1 MSATNAPPS
10 QESGADRVQVQSGT
24 GAELVFLVKDGVP
37 SERCIQRGCR
47 AQAAAEEYPAGR
59 QRGGGVC
66 VWGGEAGHRGGGPS
80 RSSGLSSK
88 KEPCAVNT
96 SGLATRKFR

>member
-1 MSATNAPPS
+1 MSTTNAPPS

-66 VWGGEAGHRGGGPS
+66 VWGGGWTPGRRAEQILRAELEEGALRREYLRISH
-80 RSSGLSSK
+80 
-88 KEPCAVNT
+88 T
-96 SGLATRKFR
+96 